1 MLANQDKMTNVLIP
15 ALEALTPNGSC
26 YLSEGNF
33 RQPDWQAVFYGDN
46 YQKLNAIKDK
56 YDPHHMFWAVV
67 SARQSTVRR
76 GRRVLTSR
84 CRRLLAQ
91 STGCRRV
98 MRLGGCAELGPK
110 G

>member
-1 MLANQDKMTNVLIP
+1 MLANQDKMTNILIP
-15 ALEALTPNGSC
+15 ALEALTSDGSC

-56 YDPHHMFWAVV
+56 YDPHHIFWAVV
-67 SARQSTVRR
+67 SANCDSIRHDGR
-76 GRRVLTSR
+76 GLLTLNAD
-84 CRRLLAQ
+84 C
-91 STGCRRV
+91 CW
-98 MRLGGCAELGPK
+98 LGVLGPT